1 MKVDPKRRR
10 ISAEEALELW
20 TQYRA
25 TGDASSVTA

>member
-1 MKVDPKRRR
+1 MKVDPTRRR

-25 TGDASSVTA
+25 TGDGRAGR